1 MGGEKVE
8 GGVGGERKTG
18 KKKQK
23 KEKFSR
29 LTASVRTLYLVS
41 QVLY

>member
-8 GGVGGERKTG
+8 GGVGGERKIG
-18 KKKQK
+18 KESK
-23 KEKFSR
+23 KERFGR